1 MGRSR
6 LAWVGST
13 VAPWGI
19 ALGFLVS
26 ITAQAG
32 EEVGLDPQNLGI
44 SAFVPASSSSRPI
57 IEASLTLGSPE
68 DLAATAD
75 EIDPNPA
82 VKQGRSAFP
91 AIDRSSKGDPFIIF
105 RPSFQAKRAPQPA
118 PYEPD
123 SAADW
128 PDDSRS
134 PARVA
139 DIDPSAPSGLLP
151 FGDGTTPDAPL
162 DFALNSSTPTPSDG
176 KLLLAAQ
183 KPAPQK
189 AAATAQ
195 ATLAPPQT
203 PAAASQVTV
212 ATQLASGA
220 KPDYA
225 SLIDP
230 KDSAR
235 QMRCLGEAIYFEA
248 RSEPEAG
255 QAAVAQVVLNRVR
268 SGIFPTNVCAVVY
281 QDRNHPFAC
290 QFSFACEGK
299 SLRIEEPA
307 AWATATRIAQAV
319 VSGANYNPKVVEALN
334 YHANYVYPFWA
345 PSLRRVDRIGAH
357 IFYAMPAGLNWA
369 PGALN
374 GRGDLP
380 PLQSQANASP
390 LIQTLAQ
397 TVAATKGPAPTR

>member
-6 LAWVGST
+6 TAWVGST

-32 EEVGLDPQNLGI
+32 QEVGLDSRLDRQILRIAAFAPSPS
-44 SAFVPASSSSRPI
+44 SAKPI
-57 IEASLTLGSPE
+57 VEASLTLGSRE
-68 DLAATAD
+68 DLAARPPD

-82 VKQGRSAFP
+82 VKQGRAAFP
-91 AIDRSSKGDPFIIF
+91 SIDRTGKSDPFIIF
-105 RPSFQAKRAPQPA
+105 RPSFQTKRATPPA
-118 PYEPD
+118 AIEAD
-123 SAADW
+123 SAEDW

-139 DIDPSAPSGLLP
+139 DVDPSAPSGLLP
-151 FGDGTTPDAPL
+151 FGDGAAPETPL

-176 KLLLAAQ
+176 KLIIAVAAP
-183 KPAPQK
+183 KPGTTPAPQ
-189 AAATAQ
+189 T
-195 ATLAPPQT
+195 
-203 PAAASQVTV
+203 TV
-212 ATQLASGA
+212 ATPLASGG

-357 IFYAMPAGLNWA
+357 IFYAMRAGMNWA

-380 PLQSQANASP
+380 PLQPQASASP
-390 LIQTLAQ
+390 LVQ
-397 TVAATKGPAPTR
+397 TVAALKSPATR

>member
-380 PLQSQANASP
+380 PLQSQANPSP
-390 LIQTLAQ
+390 LIQTVAQ

>member
-6 LAWVGST
+6 IAWVGST

-32 EEVGLDPQNLGI
+32 QEAGLDSRLAPQTLRVA
-44 SAFVPASSSSRPI
+44 AFVPASASAKLI
-57 IEASLTLGSPE
+57 VEASLTLGSRE
-68 DLAATAD
+68 DLAATPD

-82 VKQGRSAFP
+82 VKQDRAAFP
-91 AIDRSSKGDPFIIF
+91 AIDRSGKGDPFIIF
-105 RPSFQAKRAPQPA
+105 RPGFDAKRAPQPA
-118 PYEPD
+118 PFEPD
-123 SAADW
+123 SAEDW

-139 DIDPSAPSGLLP
+139 DVDSSASSGPLP
-151 FGDGTTPDAPL
+151 FGDGATPEAPL

-176 KLLLAAQ
+176 KLVIAEQ
-183 KPAPQK
+183 KPAPQ
-189 AAATAQ
+189 T
-195 ATLAPPQT
+195 
-203 PAAASQVTV
+203 TV
-212 ATQLASGA
+212 ATPLASGG

-230 KDSAR
+230 KDSVR

-281 QDRNHPFAC
+281 QDRNRPFAC

-357 IFYAMPAGLNWA
+357 IFYAMRAGMNWA

-380 PLQSQANASP
+380 PLQPQANASP
-390 LIQTLAQ
+390 LIQT
-397 TVAATKGPAPTR
+397 VAALKSPVPAR

>member
-32 EEVGLDPQNLGI
+32 EEVGLDPQSLRI
-44 SAFVPASSSSRPI
+44 SAFAPSSGSARPI
-57 IEASLTLGSPE
+57 LEASLTLGSRE
-68 DLAATAD
+68 DLSATPD

-82 VKQGRSAFP
+82 VKQGRSTFP
-91 AIDRSSKGDPFIIF
+91 AIDRSGKSDPFIIF

-118 PYEPD
+118 PFEPA
-123 SAADW
+123 SAEDW

-139 DIDPSAPSGLLP
+139 DIDPSAPSALLP
-151 FGDGTTPDAPL
+151 FGDGVTPAAPL

-176 KLLLAAQ
+176 KLLIAEQ
-183 KPAPQK
+183 KPASQK

-195 ATLAPPQT
+195 T
-203 PAAASQVTV
+203 PAAQVTV
-212 ATQLASGA
+212 ATQLASGG

-307 AWATATRIAQAV
+307 AWASATRIAQAV
-319 VSGANYNPKVVEALN
+319 VSGANYNPKLVEALN

-357 IFYAMPAGLNWA
+357 IFYAMRAGMNWA

-380 PLQSQANASP
+380 PLQPQASASP
-390 LIQTLAQ
+390 LIQT
-397 TVAATKGPAPTR
+397 VAAAKASVPTR

>member
-32 EEVGLDPQNLGI
+32 QEVGLDPQSLRI
-44 SAFVPASSSSRPI
+44 SAYVPASASAKPML
-57 IEASLTLGSPE
+57 EASLTLGSRE
-68 DLAATAD
+68 DLTATPD

-82 VKQGRSAFP
+82 VKQGRGAFP
-91 AIDRSSKGDPFIIF
+91 AIDRSGKGDPFIIF
-105 RPSFQAKRAPQPA
+105 RPSFQARRAPPPA
-118 PYEPD
+118 AYEAD
-123 SAADW
+123 STEDW

-139 DIDPSAPSGLLP
+139 DVDPSAPSALLP
-151 FGDGTTPDAPL
+151 FGDGATPGAPL
-162 DFALNSSTPTPSDG
+162 DFSLNSSTPTPSDG
-176 KLLLAAQ
+176 KLTIVAQ

-189 AAATAQ
+189 GTATAQ
-195 ATLAPPQT
+195 AAPQA
-203 PAAASQVTV
+203 PAAAAAQVTV
-212 ATQLASGA
+212 APQLASGA
-220 KPDYA
+220 RPDYA

-281 QDRNHPFAC
+281 QDRNRPFAC

-307 AWATATRIAQAV
+307 AWATATRIAQQV
-319 VSGANYNPKVVEALN
+319 VIGANYNPKLVEALN

-357 IFYAMPAGLNWA
+357 IFYAMPAGVNWA

-380 PLQSQANASP
+380 PLQAPASASP
-390 LIQTLAQ
+390 LIQT
-397 TVAATKGPAPTR
+397 VAAAKGPLPAH